1 MLFYKNMLKKHRNT
15 CRQICNRLQSV
26 YQVNQILSK
35 KKRRFKWVNLNKKQK
50 ICLLQSVVKK
60 MWLLLLTVRR
70 ACVSFLVMTR
80 RQMWKQSK
88 PFLLLR
94 GLSPMQVNFK
104 LSLVMM
110 YQSFITISLLYQG
123 LKVFLKKL
131 LNQLPRATKTQFSVL
146 WQPWRRSLRL
156 WFQLWL
162 LGGFFLVCK
171 MSWVVSNSVI

>member
-1 MLFYKNMLKKHRNT
+1 MFFSKNMLKKFRNT
-15 CRQICNRLQSV
+15 CRQICNRLQLV

-35 KKRRFKWVNLNKKQK
+35 KKRRFKWVNLNKKPK

-70 ACVSFLVMTR
+70 VCVSFLVMTR

-94 GLSPMQVNFK
+94 GLSLMQVNSK

-110 YQSFITISLLYQG
+110 CQSFITISQLYQG
-123 LKVFLKKL
+123 LKVFLKRL
-131 LNQLPRATKTQFSVL
+131 LNQLPRATKIQFSVL
-146 WQPWRRSLRL
+146 WQP
-156 WFQLWL
+156 
-162 LGGFFLVCK
+162 
-171 MSWVVSNSVI
+171 